1 MYNFNYHCP
10 SSLQEAESLYA
21 KSEDPMF
28 LAGGHTLLPTMK
40 QRLNAPTD
48 LIDLAGLTELAGISR
63 EGDVLQIGAYTRHA
77 DVAASE
83 LVQAAIPALAKLARG
98 IGDTQVR
105 NRGTIGG
112 SVANNDPAADY
123 PAALLGLGAT
133 VVTTKRAVPADEFFV
148 DMFET
153 VLEEGEII
161 TAVTFPV
168 KGDAEY
174 IKFAN
179 PASRYA
185 TVGVFINRHNDGVR
199 VAITGAAS
207 SVFRCSEYEAALSS
221 SFTES
226 ALEGITLRTDNFNE
240 DLHAS
245 VDYRANLCAVIA
257 KRVIVSMA

>member
-123 PAALLGLGAT
+123 PAALLGLDAT

-153 VLEEGEII
+153 VLEE
-161 TAVTFPV
+161 VRSSPLSRFP
-168 KGDAEY
+168 
-174 IKFAN
+174 
-179 PASRYA
+179 
-185 TVGVFINRHNDGVR
+185 
-199 VAITGAAS
+199 
-207 SVFRCSEYEAALSS
+207 
-221 SFTES
+221 
-226 ALEGITLRTDNFNE
+226 
-240 DLHAS
+240 
-245 VDYRANLCAVIA
+245 
-257 KRVIVSMA
+257 

>member
-77 DVAASE
+77 DVADSE

-105 NRGTIGG
+105 YRGTIGG

-133 VVTTKRAVPADEFFV
+133 VVTTKRSVPADEFFV
-148 DMFET
+148 DMFESGEDAAAIVERKGLT
-153 VLEEGEII
+153 QISDAGAILELVESVISDN
-161 TAVTFPV
+161 ASKV
-168 KGDAEY
+168 AEFRDG
-174 IKFAN
+174 KDKLFGFFVGQAMKASGGKAN
-179 PASRYA
+179 PQL
-185 TVGVFINRHNDGVR
+185 INDILKNK
-199 VAITGAAS
+199 
-207 SVFRCSEYEAALSS
+207 L
-221 SFTES
+221 
-226 ALEGITLRTDNFNE
+226 
-240 DLHAS
+240 
-245 VDYRANLCAVIA
+245 
-257 KRVIVSMA
+257 K

>member
-10 SSLQEAESLYA
+10 TSLQEAESLYA
-21 KSEDPMF
+21 QSEDPMF

-48 LIDLAGLTELAGISR
+48 LIDLAGVSELTGISKD
-63 EGDVLQIGAYTRHA
+63 GDVLTIGAYTRHA

-83 LVQAAIPALAKLARG
+83 IVQAAIPALAKLARG
-98 IGDTQVR
+98 IGDAQVR
-105 NRGTIGG
+105 NRGTLGG

-133 VVTTKRAVPADEFFV
+133 VVTTKRTVSADEFFV

-153 VLEEGEII
+153 VLAEGEII

-168 KGDAEY
+168 AGDAAY
-174 IKFAN
+174 VKFAN

-185 TVGVFINRHNDGVR
+185 TVGVFINRHDAGVR

-207 SVFRCSEYEAALSS
+207 SVFRCDEYETALSS
-221 SFTES
+221 NFSEG
-226 ALEGITLRTDNFNE
+226 ALDGIKLATDNSNE
-240 DLHAS
+240 DLHAT
-245 VDYRANLCAVIA
+245 VDYRANLCSVIA
-257 KRVIVSMA
+257 KRAIASMV

>member
-105 NRGTIGG
+105 NRGTME
-112 SVANNDPAADY
+112 
-123 PAALLGLGAT
+123 ALW
-133 VVTTKRAVPADEFFV
+133 P
-148 DMFET
+148 
-153 VLEEGEII
+153 I
-161 TAVTFPV
+161 TIPLQIT
-168 KGDAEY
+168 
-174 IKFAN
+174 
-179 PASRYA
+179 R
-185 TVGVFINRHNDGVR
+185 RHCWVW
-199 VAITGAAS
+199 AQPS
-207 SVFRCSEYEAALSS
+207 
-221 SFTES
+221 
-226 ALEGITLRTDNFNE
+226 
-240 DLHAS
+240 
-245 VDYRANLCAVIA
+245 
-257 KRVIVSMA
+257 